1 MWVNA
6 LRSRTTRKISIAS
19 AVAGC
24 VAALVMATM
33 SVVSTPATAATWTP
47 PAGPFFNNPTGDSTQ
62 RNFIVH
68 RINNSIR
75 YAAKGSYIRFVTYN
89 LDRADT
95 VKHLIAAH
103 KRGVHVQILV
113 NRKMWSSG
121 ERNLAAQ
128 LGTRRSRPSFIY
140 GCAGACRGYDTGN
153 LHIKIHSF
161 TQIGSKRNVI
171 INSSGNL
178 GGGAAGSQWNDAQT
192 IYANDSLWKTWLRMF
207 NELKADRKASP
218 RYVSWSGGGTS
229 VGFQRT
235 RPGTTSDE
243 IYARGTGD
251 RVIDRLRLIGCSAPS
266 GYGTKGKTILRIHMY
281 AWYGRRGERIAD
293 EVVRLKKR
301 GCVVRV
307 IGSVT
312 SNVVYRK
319 LRAVGIPARDAAWDW
334 GQKKSTSGD
343 NIVYGSRCYSHY
355 KWMSVNGRYA
365 DRGTYSVW
373 TGSENWSPPSFSNDE
388 VTFRFTSKS
397 YYTAYTARFN
407 KMWDSPRAT
416 HRIYLEPKSRPC
428 A

>member
-1 MWVNA
+1 MWVNL
-6 LRSRTTRKISIAS
+6 LRSKTTRRISIAS

-33 SVVSTPATAATWTP
+33 SVVSTPATAAPWSP
-47 PAGPFFNNPTGDSTQ
+47 PAGPFFNNPTGSAAQ
-62 RNFIVH
+62 RNAVVS

-75 YAAKGSYIRFVTYN
+75 YSVRGSYIRFVTYN
-89 LDRADT
+89 LDRGDT
-95 VKHLIAAH
+95 VNQLIAAH

-121 ERNLAAQ
+121 ERKLAAT
-128 LGTRRSRPSFIY
+128 LGTKRHRPSFIY
-140 GCAGACRGYDTGN
+140 GCAGACRGYSKGN

-161 TQIGSKRNVI
+161 TQVGSKRNIV

-192 IYANDSLWKTWLRMF
+192 IYASASLWRTWLRMF
-207 NELKADRKASP
+207 NELKADRKATP
-218 RYVSWSGGGTS
+218 RYVSWTGGGTS

-235 RPGTTSDE
+235 RPGATSE
-243 IYARGTGD
+243 EVYARGSGD
-251 RVIDRLRLIGCSAPS
+251 RVIDRLRRVGCRAPK

-281 AWYGRRGERIAD
+281 AWYSRRGERIAD

-301 GCVVRV
+301 GCVVRA

-312 SNVVYRK
+312 SDTVYRK
-319 LRAVGIPARDAAWDW
+319 LKRVGIPVRDAAWDW

-355 KWMSVNGRYA
+355 KWMSVNGSFGG
-365 DRGTYSVW
+365 RGTNSVW

-388 VTFRFTSKS
+388 VTFRFTSKT
-397 YYTAYTARFN
+397 YYNAYTDRFN
-407 KMWDSPRAT
+407 KMWNSSKAT
-416 HRIYLEPKSRPC
+416 HKVYSEPRYRPC